1 MKTLLLSAAA
11 LLAVTFSNAQCDQLF
26 ISEYT
31 VGSGNDKG
39 YELYNPTSED
49 INLDGYVL
57 QRWSNG
63 AGTSTDETILVGTIP
78 AYGTWVVV
86 NGQTDDIDIGGGV
99 ISPACS
105 PELQALADQ
114 LDNPYPAPTYMNGND
129 ALILVL
135 NESTICDIFGKPGQD
150 PGNAWNAPD
159 GTPVT
164 DSQTMV
170 RKSDVL
176 EGVTVPPITF
186 LPMAQY
192 DTLGLNN
199 WTNLGIHECECDPAF
214 GVGVN
219 DLEAVNVS
227 IYPNPVANN
236 ELVNITANYVVEK
249 VEIFDITGKIVK
261 TIELENATENPSID
275 ISDIQNGAYIFNVYM
290 TNKISFSTRLIKQ

>member
-11 LLAVTFSNAQCDQLF
+11 LFAVTFSNAQCDQLF

-49 INLDGYVL
+49 IDLDGYVL
-57 QRWSNG
+57 ERWSNG
-63 AGTSTDETILVGTIP
+63 AGSVTDATILAGTIP

-99 ISPACS
+99 ISPAVS
-105 PELQALADQ
+105 VELQDLANQ

-135 NESTICDIFGKPGQD
+135 NDAVICDIFGKPGQD

-170 RKSDVL
+170 RKPDIMG
-176 EGVTVPPITF
+176 GVTAPPITF
-186 LPMAQY
+186 LPMAEY

-199 WTNLGIHECECDPAF
+199 WTNLGIHACQCDPL
-214 GVGVN
+214 VSVSN
-219 DLEAVNVS
+219 IEALNIS
-227 IYPNPVANN
+227 LYPNPAVNT
-236 ELVNITANYVVEK
+236 EVVNITANYAVEK
-249 VEIFDITGKIVK
+249 VEIYDITGKIVK
-261 TIELENATENPSID
+261 TIVLENATDNPTID
-275 ISDIQNGAYIFNVYM
+275 ISGIQNGAYIFNVYM
-290 TNKISFSTRLIKQ
+290 TNKVSYSTRLIKQ